1 MINDVIM
8 PWAHGLLEY
17 IVVCKLEAN
26 YTLLCVK
33 VIDLYK
39 LKDTC
44 RSTIGERVKEKR
56 AVERARETERERER
70 ERKKEEREKMEGK
83 ERGER

>member
-1 MINDVIM
+1 M
-8 PWAHGLLEY
+8 Y
-17 IVVCKLEAN
+17 KLEAN

-56 AVERARETERERER
+56 AVERARDRERERER
-70 ERKKEEREKMEGK
+70 ERER
-83 ERGER
+83 

>member
-1 MINDVIM
+1 M
-8 PWAHGLLEY
+8 Y
-17 IVVCKLEAN
+17 KLEAN

-56 AVERARETERERER
+56 AVERARDRQRERER
-70 ERKKEEREKMEGK
+70 DRERKRRERRWGER
-83 ERGER
+83 ERGERS